1 MEKGKRINIGL
12 FVNSIQNDYSTLVC
26 QGAAVAAEELDVNLL
41 IVPGRELVN
50 TWETREVRRFEPQNN
65 ILYTFINSNNID
77 VLIVSIGTVA
87 SPLDESER
95 IKFLENYKG
104 MKVIALES
112 DVEG

>member
-50 TWETREVRRFEPQNN
+50 TWETREVRRFLTSEQ
-65 ILYTFINSNNID
+65 Y
-77 VLIVSIGTVA
+77 
-87 SPLDESER
+87 PLH
-95 IKFLENYKG
+95 IYQFQ
-104 MKVIALES
+104 
-112 DVEG
+112 